1 MVRLIKDLLNNRNVI
16 FDSGSFDDWCVYVV
30 EQNGSRRAP
39 FDVDYFT
46 DLKNISTHY
55 SGNKVYNDFVS
66 IYNLTTKIIDAN
78 VINRINAIVPTYQLL
93 HQPHIEQWFTVLYAG
108 MIAEENK
115 KYAILKKRVKRLG
128 MHQVLI
134 DNLSPSV
141 AANFSRGKKWHEL
154 DAIMKPKGF

>member
-1 MVRLIKDLLNNRNVI
+1 MSRLIKDLFNNRKVV
-16 FDSGSFDDWCVYVV
+16 FDSGSFDEWCVYVV
-30 EQNGSRRAP
+30 EENGSRRAP

-55 SGNKVYNDFVS
+55 PGNKVYNDFVS
-66 IYNLTTKIIDAN
+66 IYDLTTKIIDAN

-115 KYAILKKRVKRLG
+115 QYAILKKRVKRLG

-134 DNLSPSV
+134 DNLSPQLS
-141 AANFSRGKKWHEL
+141 ANFSKGKKWREL
-154 DAIMKPKGF
+154 DAIIKPKGF